1 MTAAAKIKS
10 AAQGKSSPVTI
21 EEEDD
26 DVAVPLGD
34 QPEPPP
40 ASRSEVASATSEREP
55 PPVSPDVRLTGERVA
70 RLVLCEGVTV
80 AVGDREVFGTWKNR
94 RGDGSAQDWTCEVA
108 VHRHL
113 GPVFVFAQRPGA
125 RPGRNDRPQY
135 VPLLAVASFELEVAS

>member
-40 ASRSEVASATSEREP
+40 APEVAPAAAEA
-55 PPVSPDVRLTGERVA
+55 PPVSPNVRLTGERVA

-80 AVGDREVFGTWKNR
+80 AVGDREVFGTWKNK

-113 GPVFVFAQRPGA
+113 GPVFVFTQRPGA